1 MAREKTI
8 MELQDILK
16 RLKAGHTIKQINR
29 ETGTHRGVIRK
40 LKNIAL
46 QNDWFKKDK
55 RKRQIRPIFTGGSN
69 CAMLSLKRRL
79 AWNRTRKSTTQNSGL
94 SISGN
99 GKRAAYPGGD
109 TAPER
114 IYPIGPFCIG

>member
-46 QNDWFKKDK
+46 QNDWFKKDEPLPILFLRLFSLLK
-55 RKRQIRPIFTGGSN
+55 IIILTTIIPPFQGVDVFATNKSRK
-69 CAMLSLKRRL
+69 
-79 AWNRTRKSTTQNSGL
+79 
-94 SISGN
+94 
-99 GKRAAYPGGD
+99 
-109 TAPER
+109 
-114 IYPIGPFCIG
+114 

>member
-46 QNDWFKKDK
+46 QNDWIKKDK
-55 RKRQIRPIFTGGSN
+55 PLPTEKQLHDTYYGETKTTSHVLDTFHDELVEYHKSDVSYIVIHQ
-69 CAMLSLKRRL
+69 LLKG
-79 AWNRTRKSTTQNSGL
+79 RTTVS
-94 SISGN
+94 
-99 GKRAAYPGGD
+99 
-109 TAPER
+109 
-114 IYPIGPFCIG
+114 